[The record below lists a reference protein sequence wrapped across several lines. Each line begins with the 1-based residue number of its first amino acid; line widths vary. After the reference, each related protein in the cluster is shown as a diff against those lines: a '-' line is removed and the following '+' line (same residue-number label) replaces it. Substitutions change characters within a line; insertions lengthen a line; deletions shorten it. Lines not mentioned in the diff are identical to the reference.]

1 MRTTCFASG
10 SQSLFQAVLRLA
22 FCFPQ
27 SLISLILMTV
37 KPRIYATIFPSAD
50 IAELGKFPFT
60 VMHRGEK
67 REAILIRFQGMV
79 YGYLNQCVHMPKALD
94 CEDGNIFDDTK
105 RYLQC
110 SMHSICYDPVSG
122 VSLSEICA
130 GKKLTAIKVREEDG
144 QIYLMDKRAELI
156 S

>member
-1 MRTTCFASG
+1 
-10 SQSLFQAVLRLA
+10 
-22 FCFPQ
+22 
-27 SLISLILMTV
+27 MTV
-37 KPRIYATIFPSAD
+37 RPRNYAKICSSAD

-60 VMHRGEK
+60 LQYRGEK
-67 REAILIRFQGMV
+67 REALLIRFQGMV
-79 YGYLNQCVHMPKALD
+79 YSYLNQCVHMPKALD
-94 CEDGNIFDDTK
+94 CENENIFDDTE

-144 QIYLMDKRAELI
+144 QVYLMDKRAEMI